1 MGDQEEQERYNCK
14 NEATSPKSPLVT
26 SENFCT
32 HNWSREVKVRMVLAS
47 PEARAHWL
55 HWDRLLKKD
64 AHVIAEFVRKGKISD
79 SPVSKPTLIL
89 SLLCHVVF

>member
-1 MGDQEEQERYNCK
+1 
-14 NEATSPKSPLVT
+14 
-26 SENFCT
+26 
-32 HNWSREVKVRMVLAS
+32 MVLAS
-47 PEARAHWL
+47 PEARAQWL

-89 SLLCHVVF
+89 SLLSHVVF